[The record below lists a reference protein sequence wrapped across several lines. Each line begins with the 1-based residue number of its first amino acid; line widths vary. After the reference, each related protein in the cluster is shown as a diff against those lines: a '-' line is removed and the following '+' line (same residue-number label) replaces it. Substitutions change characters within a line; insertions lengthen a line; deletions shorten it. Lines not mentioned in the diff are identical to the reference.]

1 MNKKIEF
8 NYKGTDYVLE
18 YNRKAVEFMERQGFV
33 VSELA
38 EKPML
43 MLPMA
48 FEGLFF
54 KNHKN
59 AKKTDI
65 DEIFDK
71 FKDKSALISTIAEM
85 LNETYSTLQAEPE
98 GTEGN
103 IDWKIV

>member
-1 MNKKIEF
+1 MSKKIEF
-8 NYKGTDYVLE
+8 NYQGKDYTLE

-33 VSELA
+33 ISELA

-59 AKKTDI
+59 TQGKVI
-65 DEIFDK
+65 DEIYDK
-71 FKDKSALISTIAEM
+71 FKDKQALIQTIAEM
-85 LNETYSTLQAEPE
+85 LNETYNTLQDDPE
-98 GTEGN
+98 EQEGN
-103 IDWKIV
+103 IDWKVV

>member
-18 YNRKAVEFMERQGFV
+18 YNRKAVEFIERQGFI

-59 AKKTDI
+59 INKSEI
-65 DEIFDK
+65 EEIFDK
-71 FKDKSALISTIAEM
+71 FKDKNALISTIAEM
-85 LNETYSTLQAEPE
+85 LNETYNTLQSEPE
-98 GTEGN
+98 GDEGN
-103 IDWKIV
+103 IDWKVV

>member
-1 MNKKIEF
+1 MSKKIEF
-8 NYKGTDYVLE
+8 KYEGKEYVLE

-38 EKPML
+38 TKPML

-59 AKKTDI
+59 IQKSQVDKI
-65 DEIFDK
+65 YDE
-71 FKDKSALISTIAEM
+71 FKNKQALIQTIAEM
-85 LNETYSTLQAEPE
+85 LNETYSSLQDDPE
-98 GTEGN
+98 DNEGN
-103 IDWKIV
+103 IDWKVV

>member
-8 NYKGTDYVLE
+8 NYNGKDYVLE
-18 YNRKAVEFMERQGFV
+18 YNRKSIEYIERQGFII
-33 VSELA
+33 SQLA

-59 AKKTDI
+59 VKKSEI
-65 DEIFDK
+65 DEIYDK
-71 FKDKSALISTIAEM
+71 FKDKNALISTIAEM
-85 LNETYSTLQAEPE
+85 LNETYSTLQDDPE
-98 GTEGN
+98 ENEGN
-103 IDWKIV
+103 IDWKVV

>member
-1 MNKKIEF
+1 MSKKIEF

-18 YNRKAVEFMERQGFV
+18 YNRKSVEFMERQGFV

-59 AKKTDI
+59 IKKSEI

-71 FKDKSALISTIAEM
+71 FKDKNALISTIAEM
-85 LNETYSTLQAEPE
+85 LNETYNTLQSEPE
-98 GTEGN
+98 GAEGN

>member
-1 MNKKIEF
+1 MSKKIEF
-8 NYKGTDYVLE
+8 SYNGTDYVLE
-18 YNRKAVEFMERQGFV
+18 YNRKSVEFMERQGFV
-33 VSELA
+33 VSELV

-59 AKKTDI
+59 IKKSEI

-71 FKDKSALISTIAEM
+71 FKDKNALISTIAEM
-85 LNETYSTLQAEPE
+85 LNETYNTLQEEPE
-98 GTEGN
+98 GNEGN
-103 IDWKIV
+103 IDWKVV